1 MKKFKELRMTIVCF
15 ILFIVMIS
23 ISILFMIQGSK
34 IKMILA
40 LVLSVSV
47 LMLLFTGYNIIL
59 FEDMMIVYEWKIIM
73 LMPKGINYQ
82 DIKEISRKG
91 KHTVIIEHNKRN
103 KVYVFNSDHFIES
116 YNKIYNDYINNEVH

>member
-1 MKKFKELRMTIVCF
+1 MKKFKELKMTIVCF

-82 DIKEISRKG
+82 DIKDVSRKG
-91 KHTVIIEHNKRN
+91 KHTVIIEHTKRN
-103 KVYVFNSDHFIES
+103 KVYVFNSDKFMES
-116 YNKIYNDYINNEVH
+116 YNKIYSDYINNEVH

>member
-1 MKKFKELRMTIVCF
+1 MKKFKELRMTLVCF

-91 KHTVIIEHNKRN
+91 KHTVIIEHTKRN